1 MEKAQYE
8 KNTRKIIELVEGMT
22 EVQWSKVQHLIN
34 CCFNE
39 KKAKAT
45 FDKPEHL
52 DLLMKQNFII

>member
-34 CCFNE
+34 HCFNE
-39 KKAKAT
+39 TKAKAT